1 MAEMLS
7 EQDDELPTCSI
18 CFYAYDDGEHA
29 PLILP
34 CGHTMCQKCTD
45 DILKSSGQCLCP
57 QCRKPFNKGQTSK
70 NFELVRYISYVNKK
84 AAKQAS
90 SSQTTSNPKP
100 LQSAGN
106 ESSDVTICFACK
118 EDRLKCVVCTDCA
131 DGKPICGD
139 CFEFTHRKKATK
151 HQTTLWSSAN
161 MPTMCRVHPQKDC
174 DLFCHPC
181 KKVICV
187 LCVAP

>member
-45 DILKSSGQCLCP
+45 DILKSGQCLCP
-57 QCRKPFNKGQTSK
+57 QCRTPFNKGQSSK
-70 NFELVRYISYVNKK
+70 NFELVRGILVIKK
-84 AAKQAS
+84 LKEKSVAQP
-90 SSQTTSNPKP
+90 TSKPKP

-106 ESSDVTICFACK
+106 ESSDVTICSVCK
-118 EDRLKCVVCTDCA
+118 YEDGLKCVVCTDCA
-131 DGKPICGD
+131 DGKPMCNE
-139 CFEFTHRKKATK
+139 CFELSHRRKATK
-151 HQTTLWSSAN
+151 HQTTPWSSAN
-161 MPTMCRVHPQKDC
+161 MPTMCRDHQQERCALLPP
-174 DLFCHPC
+174 L
-181 KKVICV
+181 
-187 LCVAP
+187 